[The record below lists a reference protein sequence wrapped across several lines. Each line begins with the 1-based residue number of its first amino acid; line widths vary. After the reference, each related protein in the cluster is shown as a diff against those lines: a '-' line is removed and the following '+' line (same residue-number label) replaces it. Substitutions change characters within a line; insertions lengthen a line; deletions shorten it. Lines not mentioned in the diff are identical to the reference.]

1 MVEVV
6 SLNTTTQRFYFQKA
20 SFLLK
25 KCQSIGIR
33 LSKRN
38 MFSNCASC
46 VGVVMRLG
54 PRDIHFDDDDDD
66 VDEEEEDV
74 EVAVNPIC
82 EDQEVR
88 RTEDIAT
95 AIDTVATDT
104 NPDDL
109 MVVVKKER
117 YPPTRRNR
125 QDTSDDD
132 SDNGV
137 SCFCR
142 VLVIYFLDFVSS
154 FVSFGFKNVLMFSFG
169 FSFYLQE
176 ILKLRSKTCS
186 IGQLSCTG
194 LYACRKA
201 SIPSMIYFFLYF
213 IFFSVFFSFE
223 PTVLRRM
230 LAEI

>member
-1 MVEVV
+1 
-6 SLNTTTQRFYFQKA
+6 
-20 SFLLK
+20 
-25 KCQSIGIR
+25 
-33 LSKRN
+33 

-132 SDNGV
+132 SDNG
-137 SCFCR
+137 
-142 VLVIYFLDFVSS
+142 
-154 FVSFGFKNVLMFSFG
+154 
-169 FSFYLQE
+169 E